1 MGTWA
6 KIKGDKIS
14 ALDQT
19 PLDSNVKCRF
29 REERSTIDT
38 CNDRTGSSLQMGGR
52 YQLSADKEETCTS
65 LSSLKVY
72 AAATCQYNFIIT
84 EIIDPVNKPT
94 HRYIEIY
101 TPNCAGQVIIDDLWI
116 VKYRKD
122 KTNPSYV
129 NPINLKGLEI
139 PDDGFMVFCATQ
151 EGNAFYNGS
160 CDFVT
165 HDGSAAD
172 SDGRDNICIIR
183 GSIDTDFEILD
194 IFGKIGEDG
203 QGSNHNFQDGR
214 AVRKP
219 TSTTPTDEWN
229 PNDWTIT
236 IPASNTDADPD
247 VWVGAT
253 TAPTKSPSKA
263 NIKSPTKAP
272 TSSPTVLDNNKKG
285 LTSSPTVAS
294 TSSPTRKGNTTKS
307 PTANSNTSSPTS
319 SPQNTSSPTSSPSR
333 SSQKNYYGYGK
344 GKGKGK
350 GGKKPKSKYYD
361 YV

>member
-1 MGTWA
+1 MG
-6 KIKGDKIS
+6 
-14 ALDQT
+14 
-19 PLDSNVKCRF
+19 
-29 REERSTIDT
+29 
-38 CNDRTGSSLQMGGR
+38 
-52 YQLSADKEETCTS
+52 
-65 LSSLKVY
+65 
-72 AAATCQYNFIIT
+72 
-84 EIIDPVNKPT
+84 
-94 HRYIEIY
+94 IEIY

-165 HDGSAAD
+165 QDGSAAD

-183 GSIDTDFEILD
+183 GAIDTDFEILD

-219 TSTTPTDEWN
+219 TSTTPNDEWD
-229 PNDWTIT
+229 PNEWTIT
-236 IPASNTDADPD
+236 ITASNIDADPG

-253 TAPTKSPSKA
+253 KSPTKSPSKA
-263 NIKSPTKAP
+263 AIKSPTMAP
-272 TSSPTVLDNNKKG
+272 TSSPTVLDNDKKG

-294 TSSPTRKGNTTKS
+294 TSSPTRKG
-307 PTANSNTSSPTS
+307 PTS
-319 SPQNTSSPTSSPSR
+319 SPQNTSSPTSSPTR

-350 GGKKPKSKYYD
+350 GAKKPKSKYSY
-361 YV
+361 YE